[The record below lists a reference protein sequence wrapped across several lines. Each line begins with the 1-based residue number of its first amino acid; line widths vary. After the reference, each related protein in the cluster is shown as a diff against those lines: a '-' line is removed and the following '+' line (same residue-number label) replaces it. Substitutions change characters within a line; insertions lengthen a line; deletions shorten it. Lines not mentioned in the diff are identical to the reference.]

1 MDAKVAN
8 KGAKYGQIGDSIP
21 RVEDLRLLTGKGQ
34 YTDDITLPGMQ
45 YLVFVRSPHAH
56 ARIRSI
62 DISAAKR
69 LPGVDVLTGQDFADG
84 GVKPILNPRDSLGP
98 GYPSFSDELF
108 IPPWHALAV
117 GKLRPPKARR

>member
-56 ARIRSI
+56 ARIRAI
-62 DISAAKR
+62 D
-69 LPGVDVLTGQDFADG
+69 
-84 GVKPILNPRDSLGP
+84 RDRKS
-98 GYPSFSDELF
+98 
-108 IPPWHALAV
+108 V
-117 GKLRPPKARR
+117 V